1 MRSRWIALSVWLC
14 LLGGAL
20 AGTAVEWTFAASDH
34 FEVYTT
40 AGERRAR
47 EALSHYERVHAFF
60 SAYFNRSL
68 ESSERTQLV
77 VFSSEAEFA
86 PYAPNEFATA
96 FYQSGTGRDRIVMR
110 SLDADAVPMVVHEY
124 VHVLFRHS
132 RAQYPVWLNEG
143 LAEFFS
149 TVAIEGG
156 RATLGLVPLGRLQP
170 LASGAPLMPL
180 DRLFAVDRR
189 APEYNT
195 KAHAGLFYSQSW
207 ALTHM
212 LLSDE
217 RYRPQ
222 SGAFLER
229 MASGAQAAPAME
241 AAFGRTAAVVFRDL
255 ESYVRRDRYQA
266 VRFAYMS
273 PPLGNDWPARA
284 AAGFEG
290 DLVLADL
297 LANRPDREDDARTAF
312 DALAKER
319 PDDLKIAESR
329 AHFELNH
336 AGGSDVTPYL
346 ARAIDLGTRN
356 AFLRRA
362 YAGAVAGTDAAQA
375 ESVLAS
381 AIVADPDDAESR
393 LDLATLLVRQ
403 LRAGEALTALAG
415 IKRVPEESAFVFHQV
430 SANANAQL
438 GRLDAALAAAIRVQ
452 QTAHDDDERRH
463 ADQLRKSIEEFAAAQ
478 AEVERALR
486 DRDAASR
493 AAPRAGTTS
502 AAAPPLPLFVEGR
515 VTNLNCGNPPIVE
528 LTTGAGTL
536 RLVIDDPLLIK
547 VEGTGAITTDLT
559 CGRQDTRVRIGYEP
573 AVDTTRKTVGRIRV
587 LDYRK

>member
-1 MRSRWIALSVWLC
+1 M
-14 LLGGAL
+14 
-20 AGTAVEWTFAASDH
+20 
-34 FEVYTT
+34 
-40 AGERRAR
+40 
-47 EALSHYERVHAFF
+47 
-60 SAYFNRSL
+60 
-68 ESSERTQLV
+68 
-77 VFSSEAEFA
+77 
-86 PYAPNEFATA
+86 
-96 FYQSGTGRDRIVMR
+96 
-110 SLDADAVPMVVHEY
+110 
-124 VHVLFRHS
+124 
-132 RAQYPVWLNEG
+132 
-143 LAEFFS
+143 
-149 TVAIEGG
+149 
-156 RATLGLVPLGRLQP
+156 PLGRLKP
-170 LASGAPLMPL
+170 LAAGAALIPL

-189 APEYNT
+189 SAEYNS

-212 LLSDE
+212 LLSDD
-217 RYRPQ
+217 RYRAQ

-229 MASGAQAAPAME
+229 MAAGAPAAPAIE
-241 AAFGRTAAVVFRDL
+241 ASFGRPFTTVFRDL

-266 VRFAYMS
+266 VRFAYT
-273 PPLGNDWPARA
+273 PPPIGNEWPTRA

-297 LANRPDREDDARTAF
+297 LANRPDREDDARAAF
-312 DALAKER
+312 DLLAKQK
-319 PDDLKIAESR
+319 PDDLILAESR

-346 ARAIDLGTRN
+346 ARAIELGTRS
-356 AFLRRA
+356 ALLRRA
-362 YAGAVAGTDAAQA
+362 YAGAVASIDAARA
-375 ESVLAS
+375 EAVLAA
-381 AIVADPDDAESR
+381 AIAADPGDAESR
-393 LDLATLLVRQ
+393 LELATLLVRQ
-403 LRAGEALTALAG
+403 LRAGEALGALAG
-415 IKRVPEESAFVFHQV
+415 ITRVPEESAFVFHQV

-486 DRDAASR
+486 DRNATSSASR
-493 AAPRAGTTS
+493 TGTPPAAT
-502 AAAPPLPLFVEGR
+502 PPLPLFVEGR
-515 VTNLNCGNPPIVE
+515 VTNVNCGNPPILE
-528 LTTGAGTL
+528 LTTGSGTL

-547 VEGTGAITTDLT
+547 VEGTGTITTDLT

>member
-14 LLGGAL
+14 LAGGPL
-20 AGTAVEWTFAASDH
+20 AQAAVEWTYAASEH

-40 AGERRAR
+40 AGAQRAR
-47 EALSHYERVHAFF
+47 ERALALRARSRVLFRV
-60 SAYFNRSL
+60 SRRPL
-68 ESSERTQLV
+68 ESGERTQLV

-86 PYAPNEFATA
+86 PYAPNDFATA
-96 FYQSGTGRDRIVMR
+96 FYQSGAGRDRIVMR
-110 SLDADAVPMVVHEY
+110 ALDADAVPMVVHEY
-124 VHVLFRHS
+124 AHVLFRRS

-149 TVAIEGG
+149 TVAIESGQ
-156 RATLGLVPLGRLQP
+156 ATLGLVPLGRLQP
-170 LASGAPLMPL
+170 LAAGAALMPL

-189 APEYNT
+189 SPEYNT

-229 MASGAQAAPAME
+229 MAGGAPTAPAME
-241 AAFGRTAAVVFRDL
+241 ASFGRTVAAVFRDL

-266 VRFAYMS
+266 VRFAYTP
-273 PPLGNDWPARA
+273 PPLGGDWPVRA

-290 DLVLADL
+290 DLVTADL
-297 LANRPDREDDARTAF
+297 LADRPDREDDARAAF
-312 DALAKER
+312 DALAKRSLTTWRSPSPARISSSTTPADGRHAVPRARDRARHAQRAPPPGVHRRRGGHRRRHGRVRALRGDRRRSGRRGVAPRSGDAAR
-319 PDDLKIAESR
+319 PPAARRRGARR
-329 AHFELNH
+329 AGRHH
-336 AGGSDVTPYL
+336 ARAGGV
-346 ARAIDLGTRN
+346 G
-356 AFLRRA
+356 
-362 YAGAVAGTDAAQA
+362 
-375 ESVLAS
+375 
-381 AIVADPDDAESR
+381 
-393 LDLATLLVRQ
+393 
-403 LRAGEALTALAG
+403 
-415 IKRVPEESAFVFHQV
+415 FVFHQV

-438 GRLDAALAAAIRVQ
+438 GRLDDALAAAIRVQ

-486 DRDAASR
+486 ERTPR
-493 AAPRAGTTS
+493 RPAPRTGTPP

-515 VTNLNCGNPPIVE
+515 VTNLNCGNPPILE
-528 LTTGAGTL
+528 LTTGSGTL

-547 VEGTGAITTDLT
+547 VEGTGTITTDLT